1 MDGRA
6 VEAAV
11 ATIKAQM
18 PATYASIQAKAAELG
33 PAAFAMVRRS
43 LKGAPNLFWAMER
56 GHVMGTPFSAD
67 HPIAADVAQALV
79 QFGAGSVVIWGQ
91 EGSGDGAH

>member
-11 ATIKAQM
+11 AVIKAQM
-18 PATYASIQAKAAELG
+18 PTTYASIKAKAAELG
-33 PAAFAMVRRS
+33 PGAFAMVRRS
-43 LKGAPNLFWAMER
+43 LKGAPNQFWAMER

-67 HPIAADVAQALV
+67 HPIQADVALALV
-79 QFGAGSVVIWGQ
+79 QFGPVAVVIWG
-91 EGSGDGAH
+91 EPDGAH